1 MSREQSC
8 AASRRPAAAEPLQ
21 KVAHEAAPSLG
32 QRAGRA
38 ASRAADHTALPFAT
52 QVSLPKPLGIAFEEV
67 EPGQGVVVDY
77 LVEGSNAEQCGR
89 IQPGDILIA
98 VTAYKVS
105 PMTSRLPCLLAPCLA
120 VYPPILHPPVL
131 PPCAPIDRPR
141 PAVPAVSVPALQA
154 PSAMSR
160 FERKLIPCR
169 CCARA
174 QARG

>member
-8 AASRRPAAAEPLQ
+8 AASGRPAAAEPLQ

-67 EPGQGVVVDY
+67 EPGKGVVVDY

-105 PMTSRLPCLLAPCLA
+105 PTTAAYP
-120 VYPPILHPPVL
+120 VYHPVWLCIHRSCIHPYSHLVL
-131 PPCAPIDRPR
+131 PSIDRDQPCHPSLCPPSRRPPR
-141 PAVPAVSVPALQA
+141 
-154 PSAMSR
+154 
-160 FERKLIPCR
+160 
-169 CCARA
+169 
-174 QARG
+174 